1 MRWPPE
7 NSTSDSRLYLPVR
20 GKRTKN
26 TNSPIFSLQ
35 PRGSVP
41 SYGPIE
47 TKPMVAEDLKQEGSV
62 TALLRRWQ
70 DGSPAALDA
79 LLPYIYDELH
89 DLAAAYLRRERPGH
103 TLQPTALVNEL
114 YLRLAG
120 SRAPDVEGRRNF
132 YRVAARLMRQILV
145 DHARK
150 HLADKRGGPAPRL
163 SLDEALSYSVERA
176 AQFTALDDALD
187 ALARINE
194 RAARAVELRFFTGL
208 TLEETAGVLSRSA
221 NSVGRDVRFAVA
233 FLSRQLKSE

>member
-1 MRWPPE
+1 
-7 NSTSDSRLYLPVR
+7 
-20 GKRTKN
+20 
-26 TNSPIFSLQ
+26 
-35 PRGSVP
+35 
-41 SYGPIE
+41 
-47 TKPMVAEDLKQEGSV
+47 MVAEDLKQEGSV